1 MTSVLF
7 GIVKSNE
14 DPDKLGRVQVELLDH
29 GKSVVLP
36 WLRVM
41 QDFAGKKGGSIC
53 LPEKDE
59 HVIVLRGSGDPST
72 MVVIGSLYTAKT
84 KPLAVGG
91 GAAGDPTVRGLITP
105 GGTEVAVIDTKD
117 KEAVVVQTK
126 SAKVLVRLDG
136 KKTTIEVTA
145 EKEININSPKG
156 KVNVKAKE
164 ALVDAE
170 KATVKGSKSGVLV
183 DGGSSKV
190 EVKGG
195 NVEIKGSSGV
205 KIASGKVEI
214 G

>member
-1 MTSVLF
+1 VASVLF

-41 QDFAGKKGGSIC
+41 QGFAGKKGGSMV

-59 HVIVLRGSGDPST
+59 HVIVLRGPGDPSG

-84 KPLAVGG
+84 KPLAMGG
-91 GAAGDPTVRGLITP
+91 GKAADPTVRGLVTP
-105 GGTEVAVIDTKD
+105 GGTEVAVIDTKG

-126 SAKVLVRLDG
+126 DAKVMVRLDG
-136 KKTTIEVTA
+136 KKTSIEVSA
-145 EKEININSPKG
+145 DKDISISAPKG
-156 KVNVKAKE
+156 KVTVKAKE

-170 KATVKGSKSGVLV
+170 KATVKGSKSGVTV

-190 EVKGG
+190 AVKGG
-195 NVEIKGSSGV
+195 NVEIKGSSGI
-205 KIASGKVEI
+205 KIASSKVEI